1 MKKPSP
7 KPWFNT
13 YTQKVITLNK
23 GLSVEVVRT
32 KRRKTASIQIIKG
45 AVRAIVPEKLSDA
58 RVEALIQK
66 RTPWI
71 RKKLR
76 EQSKAIVP
84 KPKEY
89 VSGENFT
96 YLGRNYRLKVMWG
109 NDHGVKLKGGYLEV
123 GVSKEK
129 DIRDS
134 LVQWYETRALIRL
147 TDKTK
152 RYCKIMGVS
161 PNLISVRDY
170 KSRWGSCSS
179 KGAITYNWKIIM
191 APHYIVDYVVVHEL
205 CHLKHLNHSPTYW
218 RSVKTE
224 IPDYDS
230 CRQWLRVH
238 EGELVI

>member
-1 MKKPSP
+1 M
-7 KPWFNT
+7 NL
-13 YTQKVITLNK
+13 ILDK

-45 AVRAIVPEKLSDA
+45 AVQAIVPEKLSDA

-96 YLGRNYRLKVMWG
+96 YLGRNYRLKVMRG
-109 NDHGVKLKGGYLEV
+109 NNNGVKLKGGYFEV
-123 GVSKEK
+123 GVSKK
-129 DIRDS
+129 GDIRDA

-152 RYCKIMGVS
+152 RYSNIMGIS
-161 PNLISVRDY
+161 PSLISVRDY

-179 KGAITYNWKIIM
+179 KGDITYNWRIIM
-191 APHYIVDYVVVHEL
+191 APHHIVDYVVVHEL
-205 CHLKHLNHSPTYW
+205 CHLKHPNHSPTYW
-218 RSVKTE
+218 RFVKRE
-224 IPDYDS
+224 IPDYDR
-230 CRQWLRVH
+230 CRQWLREH